1 MAVCNFPKMV
11 DFWRRNTIFHVPFP
25 ATVMSRDRFLAIA
38 SNLNISDPEDN
49 VANEKKKKQGT
60 EDYDTLQSVRPLL
73 EMMRYHCMGNYH
85 PKQHISVGERMVTS
99 KARLAIKQYT
109 KAKLTK
115 WGLKYFV
122 LADVNGCTID
132 FMLYMGKSKLLSGK
146 GLSFDEV
153 TSLVD
158 KDYLGLGYIV
168 YCDNFYTSPSLFQH
182 LKKQGFGACG
192 TSTSADSCDRIQ
204 EMHGRSGYIRPDA
217 GNKFSPSQNQKMEHD
232 SFPAS
237 SGHCSYQQLHP
248 SQRAVHQQATEA
260 QDLPGLPGGARCTP
274 PGCLLGYQP
283 ESPSQGQF
291 PVPMST
297 GDMGKRQRAS
307 MGRKQCIVCK
317 RSTP

>member
-1 MAVCNFPKMV
+1 MAVCNFPKIV

-49 VANEKKKKQGT
+49 VANIKKKQGT

-73 EMMRYHCMGNYH
+73 EMMRYHCM
-85 PKQHISVGERMVTS
+85 VDERMVAS

-115 WGLKYFV
+115 WGLKFFV
-122 LADVNGCTID
+122 HAVHGEI
-132 FMLYMGKSKLLSGK
+132 KV
-146 GLSFDEV
+146 V

-182 LKKQGFGACG
+182 LKNQGFGACG
-192 TSTSADSCDRIQ
+192 TSTDS
-204 EMHGRSGYIRPDA
+204 YA

-283 ESPSQGQF
+283 ESPSQGHF